1 MVMDADGTV
10 DEDGTMM
17 VALEVGLSLVGGTV
31 WLQIGDSAATKKLSD
46 LAIELIESRELP
58 DLTIPMDDLK
68 VIDEVRRSL
77 EVAADLIGQRV
88 ELERDRARAR
98 GM

>member
-1 MVMDADGTV
+1 MMDT
-10 DEDGTMM
+10 DGTMR

-31 WLQIGDSAATKKLSD
+31 LLQIGDDTAGKRLSD
-46 LAIELIESRELP
+46 MAMELIESREVRGGV
-58 DLTIPMDDLK
+58 IPMSDLK
-68 VIDEVRRSL
+68 ALDEVRHEL
-77 EVAADLIGQRV
+77 EVTADLIGQRV

>member
-1 MVMDADGTV
+1 MDTDGN
-10 DEDGTMM
+10 MR

-31 WLQIGDSAATKKLSD
+31 LLQIGEDTAGKRLSD
-46 LAIELIESRELP
+46 MALELIESRELG
-58 DLTIPMDDLK
+58 DFTIPMADLK
-68 VIDEVRRSL
+68 EIDEVRREL
-77 EVAADLIGQRV
+77 EVVADLIGQRV